1 MAADR
6 VRGPGGGE
14 RLLALRGEEGS
25 VVASRAAARLGVSL
39 DTIRRDL
46 DELAGAG
53 ALRRVHG
60 GALPASPS
68 PRRFVDRP
76 DQDVGAKRAI
86 ARAARGLI
94 ADGQVVVLGGG
105 TTLVEPTPAL
115 PAAPPAAVPPTAPP

>member
-46 DELAGAG
+46 DELAAMG

-68 PRRFVDRP
+68 PRRFIDRR
-76 DQDVGAKRAI
+76 DQDLAAKRAI
-86 ARAARGLI
+86 AEAARGLVT
-94 ADGQVVVLGGG
+94 DGQVVVLGGG
-105 TTLVEPTPAL
+105 TTVLELARRL
-115 PAAPPAAVPPTAPP
+115 P